1 MNIRKIS
8 IGLLFLILA
17 LIVVPGALAH
27 PMKAAPTSNTGV
39 TACEGCHDGN
49 GGGGGFVCND
59 CHVYPTFSL
68 TVKAAPTSVQALSSS
83 DITLTVG
90 KINTV
95 REAGYSGLTSVFSP
109 ANGASLS
116 LSGPGVSA
124 SGTSNSAG
132 IGTIPVNPTGSG
144 TITAT
149 AAMAGFNSGTAKVT
163 VTASAPVLVLKT
175 ITVTPLTANV
185 LVNGTQTFV
194 AAPKDQ
200 NGNAIKATV
209 TWTSSNTTVGT
220 INANGKFT
228 AVAAGTTT
236 IKAASGTVSG
246 TAAVTVTVSSPLLV
260 LKTITVTPLTA
271 NVLVNGTQTFV
282 AAPKDQNGNAIKAT
296 VTWTSSNTTVGT
308 IDANG
313 KFTAVAAGT
322 TTIKAASGTVSGT
335 AAVTVTVSS
344 PLLVL
349 KTITVT
355 PLTSNVLVNGTQTF
369 VAAPKDQNG
378 NAIKATVTWTSS
390 NSTVGTIDAT
400 GKFTAVAAG
409 TTTIKAASGT
419 VSGTAGVTVTASSPS
434 YKYYIV
440 TFVLTDKVTGKP
452 IYNAKISMDGVRK
465 ETNRYG
471 TAVFNKVSLGNHN
484 YQIKTEKYKK
494 IEGTINVSK
503 NMKVSIKLIP
513 VVKVN
518 KNENYTENKNQD
530 KNEDHD

>member
-68 TVKAAPTSVQALSSS
+68 SVKAAPTSVQALSSS

-200 NGNAIKATV
+200 NGNAITATL
-209 TWTSSNTTVGT
+209 TWTSSNTTVGIIDST
-220 INANGKFT
+220 GKFK

-246 TAAVTVTVSSPLLV
+246 TASVTVKASAPAPVPV

-296 VTWTSSNTTVGT
+296 VTWTSSN
-308 IDANG
+308 
-313 KFTAVAAGT
+313 
-322 TTIKAASGTVSGT
+322 
-335 AAVTVTVSS
+335 
-344 PLLVL
+344 
-349 KTITVT
+349 
-355 PLTSNVLVNGTQTF
+355 
-369 VAAPKDQNG
+369 
-378 NAIKATVTWTSS
+378 
-390 NSTVGTIDAT
+390 STVGTIDST
-400 GKFTAVAAG
+400 GKFKAVAAG

-440 TFVLTDKVTGKP
+440 TFVLTDRVTGKP
-452 IYNAKISMDGVRK
+452 IHDAKISMDGVRK

-471 TAVFNKVSLGNHN
+471 TAVFNKVSMGNHN

-518 KNENYTENKNQD
+518 KNENYAENKNQD